1 MSWLMIEGDCI
12 VNLDHIACIEILDMT
27 ATKKNRVPF
36 QENPTELFHVALY
49 PAEAETEPFTAC
61 TGSRSKCEDYMRA
74 LLEYVG
80 GKEIVAVGA
89 RKCTCPCGCLE
100 MIREDFLFCDDC
112 ADGFHRGNKE
122 MVKEIFKKDAV

>member
-1 MSWLMIEGDCI
+1 MKWLNVDDESI
-12 VNLDHIACIEILDMT
+12 VNLDHIASAEILDMT
-27 ATKKNRVPF
+27 RSNSS
-36 QENPTELFHVALY
+36 EEMFHVMLY
-49 PAEAETEPFTAC
+49 PADGDSEAYAVC
-61 TGSRSKCEDYMRA
+61 KGSRSKCEDYMRA